1 MLRASVGIGRV
12 AGIEIRTHY
21 TSALAFV
28 LVAFST
34 ARIWFPNQS
43 PGYDSTAY
51 ALMGTSAAALL
62 FASVLL
68 HELSHAIVARA
79 RGQEPRGIML
89 FVFGGVSDISEA
101 TAPMDEFLISIAGP
115 FSSFALAAAFWVG
128 RGLVQPGTPVGE
140 IVTYLALV
148 NLLLGAFNLLPV
160 SPLDGGRV
168 LRSVVWQATGSSTRA
183 TLFCLR
189 IGQLLAAVLVG
200 FGVSAVFAGQ
210 TFNGLWLAVVGWLL
224 ATLMG
229 RTQLQKSRQD
239 ALRGFRVG
247 DLMDTRPAYA
257 SPDLTVEEFVR
268 EHALRGGRLE
278 LMVLDAG
285 RLAGMVNVAGASTVA
300 QERWSTTA
308 VTRIMR
314 RAPLPVLRP
323 DEGVV
328 DVLDVLTTAPFAQL
342 PVVVDERVV
351 GMFGREDVTRFRWLS
366 SKLRLPEARRKPR

>member
-1 MLRASVGIGRV
+1 
-12 AGIEIRTHY
+12 
-21 TSALAFV
+21 
-28 LVAFST
+28 
-34 ARIWFPNQS
+34 
-43 PGYDSTAY
+43 
-51 ALMGTSAAALL
+51 
-62 FASVLL
+62 
-68 HELSHAIVARA
+68 
-79 RGQEPRGIML
+79 
-89 FVFGGVSDISEA
+89 
-101 TAPMDEFLISIAGP
+101 
-115 FSSFALAAAFWVG
+115 
-128 RGLVQPGTPVGE
+128 
-140 IVTYLALV
+140 
-148 NLLLGAFNLLPV
+148 
-160 SPLDGGRV
+160 
-168 LRSVVWQATGSSTRA
+168 
-183 TLFCLR
+183 LFCLR